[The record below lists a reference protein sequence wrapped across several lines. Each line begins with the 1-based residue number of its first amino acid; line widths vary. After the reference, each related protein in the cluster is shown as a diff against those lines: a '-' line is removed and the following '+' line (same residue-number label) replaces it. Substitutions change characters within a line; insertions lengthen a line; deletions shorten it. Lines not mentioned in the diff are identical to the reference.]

1 MKLWLY
7 PNSRIHSDSKNRRSF
22 LALLFSAGDCA
33 ALAVQGDTMN
43 WLEMSEDE
51 ILNIANPIMDNL
63 MQASTDIDHE
73 RHVRDFSERLKKIV
87 TKENLEQQCN
97 LYQKE
102 LGCFSDRELMG
113 VVRKDTDVRIFW
125 KQWYTKSKNEYLAFI
140 HLIEN
145 NGKIEVVNAS
155 VS

>member
-1 MKLWLY
+1 M
-7 PNSRIHSDSKNRRSF
+7 
-22 LALLFSAGDCA
+22 SA
-33 ALAVQGDTMN
+33 QGDIMN

-73 RHVRDFSERLKKIV
+73 RHVRDFSEKLKKIV
-87 TKENLEQQCN
+87 TKENLKQQCDE
-97 LYQKE
+97 YQNE
-102 LGCFSDRELMG
+102 LGYFSNRELMG
-113 VVRKDTDVRIFW
+113 IVRKDTNVRVFW
-125 KQWYTKSKNEYLAFI
+125 KQFYTKSKNEFIAFI

-145 NGKIEVVNAS
+145 NGKLEVVNVS